1 MDGGRLELLSSERIS
16 VAESEHF
23 GHNVEI
29 LLTTGLA
36 SQVLG
41 DPGNGEQ
48 TLNLT
53 VDRQRRSWSREPVLE
68 LRFEV
73 V

>member
-1 MDGGRLELLSSERIS
+1 MDGGGLELLSSERVS
-16 VAESEHF
+16 MAEGEHF
-23 GHNVEI
+23 GHNVEV

-41 DPGNGEQ
+41 DPGDGKQ
-48 TLNLT
+48 ALNLT
-53 VDRQRRSWSREPVLE
+53 VDRQRRSCSREPVLE

>member
-23 GHNVEI
+23 GHNVEV
-29 LLTTGLA
+29 LLTTGFA

-53 VDRQRRSWSREPVLE
+53 VDR
-68 LRFEV
+68 
-73 V
+73 